1 MRFSA
6 VNTYAHHRCCGAIR
20 AWHHRALH
28 AMRALYGT
36 KHITFDHLNRIFDA
50 GIRSGVYAFGQVIT
64 GGDTDSGDDD
74 QFLAP

>member
-1 MRFSA
+1 
-6 VNTYAHHRCCGAIR
+6 
-20 AWHHRALH
+20 
-28 AMRALYGT
+28 MRALYGT